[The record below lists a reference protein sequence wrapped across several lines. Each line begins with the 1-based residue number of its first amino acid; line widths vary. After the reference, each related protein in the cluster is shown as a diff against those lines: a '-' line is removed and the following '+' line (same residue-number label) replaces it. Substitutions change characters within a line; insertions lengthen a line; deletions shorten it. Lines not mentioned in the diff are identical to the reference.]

1 MCPAAGRRINVGNAF
16 DEFHFL
22 RGSIVNALLVRVGVD
37 KSKDGG
43 RWNGPIDSQSGRFV
57 YVPIPEKQ
65 HVNAGME
72 KPYSGLASV
81 LSTFGISLPAHL
93 SPLAM
98 HLDPDFNHL
107 TYGDTGERA
116 KQIREYLRPG
126 DLIVF
131 YAGLFDIRLSVRLIY
146 AIVGVFVVDRF
157 RFAID
162 IPQTERDINAHS
174 RRLLKPDAQD
184 LIVCAKAG
192 VSGRLEC
199 CVPIGEW
206 RDRAY
211 RVRRDLLENWGGLS
225 VKDGY
230 LQRSARLPKFNDPVR
245 FQRWFE
251 TTNAVLLQANN

>member
-1 MCPAAGRRINVGNAF
+1 M
-16 DEFHFL
+16 
-22 RGSIVNALLVRVGVD
+22 NALLIRVGAD

-43 RWNGPIDSQSGRFV
+43 RWNGPVDIRSGKFV

-65 HVNAGME
+65 QVSAGME
-72 KPYSGLASV
+72 KPYSAIAPL
-81 LSTFGISLPAHL
+81 LSTFGISLPTHL
-93 SPLAM
+93 CAQRM
-98 HLDPDFNHL
+98 HLDPDFDHL

-116 KQIREYLRPG
+116 KQIRDYLTPG

-131 YAGLFDIRLSVRLIY
+131 YAGLFDIRTNTRLVY
-146 AIVGVFVVDRF
+146 AIIGVLVVEKF
-157 RFAID
+157 RLAID
-162 IPQTERDINAHS
+162 VPPTERDINAHS
-174 RRLLKPDAQD
+174 RRVLKPNAQD

-199 CVPIGEW
+199 CVQIGEW

-211 RVRRDLLENWGGLS
+211 RVKRDLLEKWGGLS

-251 TTNAVLLQANN
+251 LQEPTLLQVNN